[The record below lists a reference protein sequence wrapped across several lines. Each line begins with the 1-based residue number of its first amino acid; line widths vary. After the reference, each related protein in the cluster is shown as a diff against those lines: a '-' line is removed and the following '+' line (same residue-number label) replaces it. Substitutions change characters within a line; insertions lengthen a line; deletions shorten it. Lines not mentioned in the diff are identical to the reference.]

1 MEAGLDIAD
10 CALYALSAG
19 GSVHLIQH
27 LTTVQILQ
35 VVRSGA
41 GITVSA
47 LNFSVDELAAMAR
60 ALNGSAV
67 LHVVDCQELPLP
79 ELNMI
84 ARSSKEPAYV
94 MFSGPSNAARPDESW
109 F

>member
-1 MEAGLDIAD
+1 MIR
-10 CALYALSAG
+10 
-19 GSVHLIQH
+19 H
-27 LTTVQILQ
+27 LTTAQILQ

-41 GITVSA
+41 GVTVSA

-84 ARSSKEPAYV
+84 ARSSKKPAYV
-94 MFSGPSNAARPDESW
+94 MLSGASNAARPDDSW